1 MHASEARALG
11 ELGGQLAAGVAGWA
25 EGLHQAAVSRVVP
38 GPGGVG
44 GRARTVHDAVVGRTY
59 GAARALGGVVGAAFG
74 AVLAPLASGSP
85 LSGSPTG
92 GQVVSTLNA
101 VVGDRLHAQG
111 SPLALP
117 MALRGDGEDIAPA
130 RADLDTAFPDATGR
144 LVLFVHGLAETDLAW
159 MGRDG
164 DGRPWSY
171 AHALQPRGWTGA
183 AVRYNTGRHIAD
195 SGESLGSLLE
205 AVVAAWPAPV
215 TDLALVGHSMGG
227 LVIRAACA
235 SSVAAG
241 HVWPALVRCC
251 VYLGSPH
258 HGAVLEQGADVVGRV
273 LGDIAQAGP
282 LATLLRLRSAGIQ
295 DLRHGRFTTDDD
307 AEGHHSDAGVALLPT
322 ARHHLV
328 AAYLGT
334 SENNPVAAV
343 LGDMVVRS
351 DSALGL
357 GERGGEALDLA
368 ERTVLPGTH
377 HFALLKDPRVAE
389 ALVGWLS

>member
-1 MHASEARALG
+1 MRVSEARAFG

-25 EGLHQAAVSRVVP
+25 EGLHDAVVSRVLP

-44 GRARTVHDAVVGRTY
+44 GRAKAAHDAVVGRTY
-59 GAARALGGVVGAAFG
+59 GAGRALGGAAGAALG
-74 AVLAPLASGSP
+74 AVLAPMASGSP

-92 GQVVSTLNA
+92 GQVISTLNA
-101 VVGDRLHAQG
+101 AAGDRLHDQG

-117 MALRGDGEDIAPA
+117 MALRSDGKDIDLR
-130 RADLDTAFPDATGR
+130 RAALDTAFPDVTGR

-164 DGRPWSY
+164 TGRPWSY
-171 AHALQPRGWTGA
+171 AHALQPTGWTGA
-183 AVRYNTGRHIAD
+183 TVRYNTGRHIAD

-205 AVVAAWPAPV
+205 TIVAAWPVPV
-215 TDLALVGHSMGG
+215 TDVALVGHSLGG

-241 HVWPALVRCC
+241 HAWPGLVRSC

-282 LATLLRLRSAGIQ
+282 LATLLRLRSAGNPGPSPRPVHHHRRRHRRPAHRRRRHPSAYRPPPPRRCAPRHFRARPVGVG
-295 DLRHGRFTTDDD
+295 LRRHDRPSGQRSRCGRR
-307 AEGHHSDAGVALLPT
+307 GWRCWPAG
-322 ARHHLV
+322 
-328 AAYLGT
+328 
-334 SENNPVAAV
+334 
-343 LGDMVVRS
+343 
-351 DSALGL
+351 
-357 GERGGEALDLA
+357 
-368 ERTVLPGTH
+368 
-377 HFALLKDPRVAE
+377 
-389 ALVGWLS
+389 